1 MLSFHIRHC
10 KAKHQTSQVLYNVP
24 HEHITSSFY
33 SLPQDNRDATR
44 SIIMTS
50 IAPPTSPYTSSSPT
64 STTSTRSPTHKR
76 TRVTAEHTLFRV
88 RENQR
93 RHRARRKDYI
103 ATLEQKLAETEAQ
116 LASARADID
125 ALRRENDAR
134 HDRRSDRQKPDARA
148 GIESEML
155 ALEKLVDTLPTP
167 PLGDVFAFDLVP
179 ETAPLPALED
189 TPAPLAIAATGPPP
203 CCTDP
208 EPVPP
213 LRAASPEC
221 SSCHTRPA
229 PAPTESTTLC
239 AQAYVLIAQQNFRGI
254 DAGTIRMWLYQGY
267 RRARRDG
274 EGCRVENGALFRLLD
289 YISGVWD
296 GEMVE

>member
-1 MLSFHIRHC
+1 MSPFRICRC
-10 KAKHQTSQVLYNVP
+10 KVKHQTSQVRYNVSR
-24 HEHITSSFY
+24 EHITSSVY
-33 SLPQDNRDATR
+33 YLPPKNRYATH

-50 IAPPTSPYTSSSPT
+50 IASPTSPYTSSSPT
-64 STTSTRSPTHKR
+64 STTSTTSTSSPTQQR
-76 TRVTAEHTLFRV
+76 TRVTAEHTLSRV

-116 LASARADID
+116 LTSARAEIE
-125 ALRRENDAR
+125 ALRRERDAR
-134 HDRRSDRQKPDARA
+134 QDRPSDNQRQDARA
-148 GIESEML
+148 DIESEML
-155 ALEKLVDTLPTP
+155 ALEKLVDTLPMP

-179 ETAPLPALED
+179 EIAPLPALED
-189 TPAPLAIAATGPPP
+189 PAALSSTGPPP

-208 EPVPP
+208 EPVMPS
-213 LRAASPEC
+213 RAASPEC

-254 DAGTIRMWLYQGY
+254 DAGTIRLWLYQGY

-289 YISGVWD
+289 YISGV
-296 GEMVE
+296 